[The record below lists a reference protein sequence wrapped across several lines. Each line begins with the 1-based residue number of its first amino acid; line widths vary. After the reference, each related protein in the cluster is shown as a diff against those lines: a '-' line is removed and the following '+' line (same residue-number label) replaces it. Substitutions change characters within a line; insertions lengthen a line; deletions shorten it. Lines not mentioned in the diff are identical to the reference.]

1 MAFPGDSSA
10 RASVLVVEDASAT
23 RRGLSELLRMRGY
36 EVYEA
41 QNGAEGIQ
49 LLREHGGA
57 SVVVLDLKMP
67 GTDGYW
73 FREQQLQDPALA
85 DIPVIVFSGSVPGD
99 RLHSLNVRDVL
110 LKPFSVDELLDAV
123 DAANRDGAT

>member
-10 RASVLVVEDASAT
+10 HASVLVVEDASAT
-23 RRGLSELLRMRGY
+23 RRGLSELLRLRGY

-57 SVVVLDLKMP
+57 SVVVLDLAMP

-73 FREQQLQDPALA
+73 FREQQLQDPDLA
-85 DIPVIVFSGSVPGD
+85 DIPVIVFSAFVEGD
-99 RLHSLNVRDVL
+99 RLHRLNVRDVL
-110 LKPFSVDELLDAV
+110 LKPFSVDDLLDAV
-123 DAANRDGAT
+123 DAAHKHRGA